1 MKRRRTAFN
10 HLAVIGRRFG
20 ACGSSGAS
28 AAEPPAPFVGPLDDY
43 AGDLGSAWSVG
54 RRLLSTYTGPLIRL
68 RRLPD
73 NAEADFT
80 YDADGSNL
88 DTVSID
94 NFVGPFDAFVVKVYD
109 QTGGANDLY
118 QTTGGAQFKLVDAG
132 TMGVVNGRPK
142 AYNWGGGNRFLSA
155 TAAQPAYTLMVVARN
170 GNTPVGGFGALFK
183 TPSSN
188 SLHAFWDL
196 GGSNWAVYDESFA
209 AHDVGAQTAWACHV
223 LASDAAGGNDM
234 LARSDATEINIA
246 NDTATSGQL
255 EIGAS
260 DIDTELTEALLFPAK
275 LDGTTITAVQAIL
288 KNWVLPSLA
297 LTLIATVDSA
307 IAGQTPSTAKP
318 IYSAQDHST
327 PAYTRNASFWGN
339 GYAAAMTAVS
349 PWNSSGAT
357 QKAGVLVS
365 PRHVLFAQHYT
376 PSVSSTIRF
385 VTTGNVVV
393 TRTISAVQ
401 NLTTRES
408 YYPDISVALLDSD
421 VPGTIDF
428 ARVLP
433 DNFRDYLPSLTSPR
447 LPVLVTNQDEEGLV
461 MDMHEMPTA
470 ITAPRSLLYLQ
481 APTDTTRQS
490 FSELLISGDSGAP
503 FCWFIDSKL
512 VLLGMATYANYGA
525 GTSIVPF
532 KSEINVAMATLGGG
546 YALTEIDLS
555 SYRPA

>member
-1 MKRRRTAFN
+1 MKLRRTSFN
-10 HLAVIGRRFG
+10 HLAVIGGRFG

-43 AGDLGSAWSVG
+43 ATGLSGAWSVG

-73 NAEADFT
+73 DAEADFT
-80 YDADGSNL
+80 YDADGKL
-88 DTVSID
+88 DTVAIS

-109 QTGGANDLY
+109 QTGGENELY
-118 QTTGGAQFKLVDAG
+118 QTTNNAQFKIVDAG
-132 TMGVVNGRPK
+132 ALAVVNSRPMVF
-142 AYNWGGGNRFLSA
+142 NWGGGNRFMMA
-155 TAAQPAYTLMVVARN
+155 TAAQPAYTFMLVAHN
-170 GNTPVGGFGALFK
+170 GSTPVGGFGSLFK
-183 TPSSN
+183 LPSGN

-209 AHDVGAQTAWACHV
+209 THDMGAQTTWACHV

-246 NDTATSGQL
+246 NDTATLGQL
-255 EIGAS
+255 EIGSS
-260 DIDTELTEALLFPAK
+260 DTDTEFTEAVLFPAK
-275 LDGTTITAVQAIL
+275 LDVTTVTAVQAIL

-297 LTLIATVDSA
+297 LTLIATIDTA
-307 IAGQTPSTAKP
+307 IAGQVPSTHKP
-318 IYSAQDHST
+318 IYSSQDHST
-327 PAYTRNASFWGN
+327 PAYTRNVSFWAHS
-339 GYAAAMTAVS
+339 YASAMTAIS

-385 VTTGNVVV
+385 VTTGDVVV
-393 TRTISAVQ
+393 TRTITAIE

-421 VPGTIDF
+421 VPGTIEF

-461 MDMHEMPTA
+461 MDMYEMPA
-470 ITAPRSLLYLQ
+470 SITAPRSLLYLQ
-481 APTDTTRQS
+481 NPTDATRQS
-490 FSELLISGDSGAP
+490 FSELLTSGDSGAP
-503 FCWFIDSKL
+503 FCWLIDSKL
-512 VLLGMATYANYGA
+512 VLLGMATYANYGS

-532 KSEINVAMATLGGG
+532 KAEIDAAMATLGGD
-546 YALTEIDLS
+546 YALTDIDLS
-555 SYRPA
+555 SYLPG

>member
-1 MKRRRTAFN
+1 MKPLLFTAAPWL
-10 HLAVIGRRFG
+10 LAPG
-20 ACGSSGAS
+20 ALYRGAE

-43 AGDLGSAWSVG
+43 AGNLGSAWSVG

-73 NAEADFT
+73 QAESDFT
-80 YDADGSNL
+80 YDADGNL
-88 DTVSID
+88 DTVAIA
-94 NFVGPFDAFVVKVYD
+94 NFVGPFDAFLVKAYD

-118 QTTGGAQFKLVDAG
+118 QTTGSAQFKMVDAG
-132 TMGVVNGRPK
+132 ALAVVNGRPK
-142 AYNWGGGNRFLSA
+142 AFNWGGGARVMYA
-155 TAAQPAYTLMVVARN
+155 TAAQPAYTFMMVGRN
-170 GNTPVGGFGALFK
+170 GNTPVGGYGSLFK
-183 TPSSN
+183 LPSS
-188 SLHAFWDL
+188 STLHAFYDM
-196 GGSNWAVYDESFA
+196 GGSNWTVYDEA
-209 AHDVGAQTAWACHV
+209 YATYDPGVAQTTWACHV
-223 LASDAAGGNDM
+223 MASNAAGGNDM
-234 LARSDATEINIA
+234 LVRSDATEFNIA
-246 NDTATSGQL
+246 NDTVSSGQL
-255 EIGAS
+255 EIGAA
-260 DIDTELTEALLFPAK
+260 DVDTEITEALLFPAK
-275 LDGTTITAVQAIL
+275 LDGAAITAVQAIL
-288 KNWVLPSLA
+288 KNWILPSLA
-297 LTLIATVDSA
+297 LTLIATVDNA
-307 IAGQTPSTAKP
+307 IAGHVPSTHKP
-318 IYSAQDHST
+318 IYSSQDHST
-327 PAYTRNASFWGN
+327 PAYTRNASFWARD
-339 GYAAAMTAVS
+339 YVAAMTAIS

-385 VTTGNVVV
+385 VTTGNAVV

-421 VPGTIDF
+421 VPGTIGF

-447 LPVLVTNQDEEGLV
+447 LPVLITNQDEEGLV

-481 APTDTTRQS
+481 APTDATRQS

-532 KSEINVAMATLGGG
+532 KAEIDAAMATLGGG
-546 YALTEIDLS
+546 YTLTEIDLS
-555 SYRPA
+555 SYRPS